1 MLSKKM
7 KIFISYT
14 IHDEAVTGVLLKK
27 IEREISSFAE
37 PYIDLLKE
45 NSLQE
50 TVEKAVRDSAL
61 LLVIL
66 TENVYKSE
74 WVKKELEIAHE
85 CNIPI
90 IPMTAKQIL
99 SLNEKQCIEYVFD
112 YYGNQPRHIK
122 KTPPIN
128 NSVFVSHSNSDKIFV
143 QQICNLFKFLG
154 YSTYV
159 DWLDRKL
166 PRNTSE
172 ITAEILKERI
182 EENDKFILIAT
193 SSAIR
198 SYWCNWELGL
208 GDAKKY
214 KLNKIALLPIHDP
227 KCRWVSHEYLR
238 IYPTIHFF
246 EKKRLEQLTPGS
258 SLLRKNVSFNVW
270 NVDIEFK
277 ELINNSLGNKD
288 PSFWKEK
295 KSLDHYNSLR
305 KNNLLFGNISKILD
319 PYKWFINPIR
329 ETEQD
334 LYVFFPTEPIS
345 KLDANINVD
354 VVKLS
359 DWLQM
364 E

>member
-14 IHDEAVTGVLLKK
+14 VHDKAVTDVLLKK
-27 IEREISSFAE
+27 IGREMSSFAE
-37 PYIDLLKE
+37 PYIDLLNE

-50 TVEKAVRDSAL
+50 NVEKAVRESAL
-61 LLVIL
+61 LLLIE
-66 TENVYKSE
+66 TENVYKSK
-74 WVKKELEIAHE
+74 WVEKELEIARK

-90 IPMTAKQIL
+90 VPMTAEQIL
-99 SLNEKQCIEYVFD
+99 SLNEKQCIEYIFD
-112 YYGNQPRHIK
+112 YYRNQPRHIK
-122 KTPPIN
+122 QTPPIN
-128 NSVFVSHSNSDKIFV
+128 NSVFISHSNSDKIFV
-143 QQICNLFKFLG
+143 QQICNLFKYMG

-159 DWLDRKL
+159 DWLDKKL
-166 PRNTSE
+166 PRNTNKT
-172 ITAEILKERI
+172 TAEILKQRI

-246 EKKRLEQLTPGS
+246 DKKRLVRLS
-258 SLLRKNVSFNVW
+258 SSSSILGNSMSFNVW
-270 NVDIEFK
+270 NLDIKFK
-277 ELINNSLGNKD
+277 ELIRISLGNED
-288 PSFWKEK
+288 SLFWKEK
-295 KSLDHYNSLR
+295 KKLDY
-305 KNNLLFGNISKILD
+305 
-319 PYKWFINPIR
+319 YKWFINPIR
-329 ETEQD
+329 ENEQD
-334 LYVFFPTEPIS
+334 LYVFFPTEPPR
-345 KLDANINVD
+345 KLDDSVNVD

>member
-7 KIFISYT
+7 KIFVSYT
-14 IHDEAVTGVLLKK
+14 VHDSTVTKVLLEK
-27 IEREISSFAE
+27 IRQKLSTFAE
-37 PYIDLLKE
+37 PYIDLLNEK
-45 NSLQE
+45 SLQD
-50 TVEKAVRDSAL
+50 TLEKAVRESAL
-61 LLVIL
+61 LLLIL

-85 CNIPI
+85 YNIPI
-90 IPMTAKQIL
+90 IKMSAEQIL
-99 SLNEKQCIEYVFD
+99 SLNEGECID
-112 YYGNQPRHIK
+112 YIFGYSNNQPRRAK
-122 KTPPIN
+122 QQIN

-143 QQICNLFKFLG
+143 QQICNFFKYMG

-159 DWLDRKL
+159 DWLDRNL

-227 KCRWVSHEYLR
+227 KCRWFSQEYLR

-246 EKKRLEQLTPGS
+246 EKKRLNQSILGS
-258 SLLRKNVSFNVW
+258 SLLQKNVPFDVW
-270 NVDIEFK
+270 NIDIEFK
-277 ELINNSLGNKD
+277 ELINNSLGNND
-288 PSFWKEK
+288 PSFWREK
-295 KSLDHYNSLR
+295 KALDHYHSLI
-305 KNNLLFGNISKILD
+305 KKNLLFENITKILN
-319 PYKWFINPIR
+319 PYKWFINPIK

-334 LYVFFPTEPIS
+334 LYVFFPTEPLS
-345 KLDANINVD
+345 KSHTRVNVD
-354 VVKLS
+354 VVKLI

>member
-14 IHDEAVTGVLLKK
+14 VHDKAITDVLLKK
-27 IEREISSFAE
+27 IGHEMSSFAE

-50 TVEKAVRDSAL
+50 NVEKAVRESAL
-61 LLVIL
+61 LLLIE
-66 TENVYKSE
+66 TRNVYKSK
-74 WVKKELEIAHE
+74 WVEKELEIARKY
-85 CNIPI
+85 NIPI

-99 SLNEKQCIEYVFD
+99 SLNEKECIKYIFD
-112 YYGNQPRHIK
+112 YSKNQPWHK
-122 KTPPIN
+122 KDIQPEKE
-128 NSVFVSHSNSDKIFV
+128 NSVFISHSNSDKIFI
-143 QQICNLFKFLG
+143 QHICNLFKYMG

-159 DWLDRKL
+159 DWLDRIL
-166 PRNTSE
+166 PRTTSE
-172 ITAEILKERI
+172 RTAEILKERI
-182 EENDKFILIAT
+182 EENDKFILVAT
-193 SSAIR
+193 NSAIN

-246 EKKRLEQLTPGS
+246 DKKKLVRLSPDS
-258 SLLRKNVSFNVW
+258 SVLRKSMPFDVW
-270 NVDIEFK
+270 NIDIKFK
-277 ELINNSLGNKD
+277 ELIKNALGNED
-288 PSFWKEK
+288 PLFWEKRKKEK
-295 KSLDHYNSLR
+295 KLDY
-305 KNNLLFGNISKILD
+305 
-319 PYKWFINPIR
+319 YKWFINPIR
-329 ETEQD
+329 ENEQD
-334 LYVFFPTEPIS
+334 LYVFFPTEPPR
-345 KLDANINVD
+345 KLDDSVNVD